1 MRGHVLPIATLA
13 GLLIVTLA
21 CAVGTPT
28 PTVLPQTPTP
38 TPTRTPLP
46 TITPLPTL
54 TPPPGNAFVLEK
66 ARATELLFFESDAN
80 SPPYGERT
88 YATRFNRARARYIYY
103 EVSFEYA
110 EPGERIDFALD
121 SRWYDLDSGGTV
133 FNEHRMDAW
142 FEPDWTSSVHST
154 GFGWDRPGK
163 WKAGQYLVEL
173 FVSGQMVISGTF
185 EIR

>member
-1 MRGHVLPIATLA
+1 MVRGHVLPIAILA
-13 GLLIVTLA
+13 GLLILTLA

-28 PTVLPQTPTP
+28 PTALPQTPTP
-38 TPTRTPLP
+38 TATRTPLP
-46 TITPLPTL
+46 TITPLPTP
-54 TPPPGNAFVLEK
+54 TPPPGNAYVLEN
-66 ARATELLFFESDAN
+66 ARATELLFFEGGAE

-103 EVSFEYA
+103 EVSFEYP

-121 SRWYDLDSGGTV
+121 SRWYDPGGNV
-133 FNEHRMDAW
+133 FNENRMDAW

-154 GFGWDRPGK
+154 GFGYDRPGQ
-163 WKAGQYLVEL
+163 WKAGQYRVEL
-173 FVSGQMVISGTF
+173 FVGGQPVISGTF